1 MWKMIQ
7 ILFGIYLLILA
18 AFDIRSRRIPVW
30 ILTTGG
36 IGVMIYRCIRRELPL
51 ELYVLGAL
59 VGGMFLVIS
68 KVTKEGFG
76 YGDSLLILIIGI
88 GVGFWDLIS
97 LLVFSFAGSAV
108 VAAVALVIGKFQRKM
123 TLPFVPFLGMGYF
136 LVRIAGGG

>member
-1 MWKMIQ
+1 
-7 ILFGIYLLILA
+7 
-18 AFDIRSRRIPVW
+18 
-30 ILTTGG
+30 
-36 IGVMIYRCIRRELPL
+36 MIYRCIRRELPL

-136 LVRIAGGG
+136 FVRIAGGG